1 MAEITAQKTAEEL
14 YNKLSPME
22 KQQYDGVFG
31 MAGFKER
38 YEKDPTSQFVLGDVN
53 YGKFKAIADAQA
65 AAPQESFLDKI
76 NIFSSASAAE
86 PDIGLK
92 LAGDVASKV
101 SSTPGFETVLNPN
114 GTISIVPVDT
124 SSSLPFNVGS
134 RLFDQFNNAGAVP
147 NVATEPYISPTYL
160 MKQQLGMVPTGIT
173 ASSAAQNV
181 SSVPFGTSVDNIQG
195 FTDKEDFS
203 RPEEKTGIA
212 KLFDF
217 LQKFSPSGLAVKG
230 LNALGSMLNFKDSPM
245 YRPATIG
252 VGGYTPEQLN
262 RMNALGGYYSE
273 PMIAYRRNAKS
284 LSNMLRRAAAD
295 KSFSKKRLRERFEEF
310 GLDPNTSGG
319 MIDSIRQSSKT
330 GYGGYG
336 SREAAASAAASG
348 GRDYSSSPGAMAGDM
363 EYGEE

>member
-1 MAEITAQKTAEEL
+1 MAITDYKIGGISDAMLNTMLNSDDPQIRQQAEDIVNKAEADKEDKSNIIQKI
-14 YNKLSPME
+14 S
-22 KQQYDGVFG
+22 DFFG
-31 MAGFKER
+31 IGQAG
-38 YEKDPTSQFVLGDVN
+38 
-53 YGKFKAIADAQA
+53 
-65 AAPQESFLDKI
+65 
-76 NIFSSASAAE
+76 AAE

-101 SSTPGFETVLNPN
+101 SNTPGFEIVLNPN
-114 GTISIVPVDT
+114 GTISTVPVDT

-134 RLFDQFNNAGAVP
+134 RLFDQFNTATTIP
-147 NVATEPYISPTYL
+147 NQTSFDPRSIQSIFPTNF
-160 MKQQLGMVPTGIT
+160 PTGIT